1 MPRVTAWLVR
11 ASLLYLVGGFL
22 LGALLLAA
30 KGMQWGSW
38 IWAFRGV
45 HIEMLLVGWMIQL
58 VMGVA
63 IWIFPRFVL
72 HRAPRRSAVT
82 AWLAFA
88 LLNSGI
94 ILVCVGGVGGGGGGG
109 GELLV
114 AGRLVEIGAALS
126 CAVHLWGRVS
136 PAGLSAM

>member
-94 ILVCVGGVGGGGGGG
+94 ILACVG
-109 GELLV
+109 GELLL